1 MLRFGFLRVL
11 AVLILFVAAPY
22 GLFKLSRAIGL
33 TFIIAGAVAI
43 GLAYGALKAD
53 HPWAGDGLFA
63 NLRLMGVSAAALAAY
78 VAVSV
83 WAGRAIAKRWRR
95 R

>member
-1 MLRFGFLRVL
+1 ML
-11 AVLILFVAAPY
+11 
-22 GLFKLSRAIGL
+22 KIGL
-33 TFIIAGAVAI
+33 LRLLAIAVFGIAVPCVLYQASRRIGSPLMIAGAVAI

-53 HPWAGDGLFA
+53 HAWAGDGLFA

-83 WAGRAIAKRWRR
+83 WAGRAIAKRL
-95 R
+95 

>member
-1 MLRFGFLRVL
+1 MLRFGLLRRL
-11 AVLILFVAAPY
+11 AVLIVFVAAPY
-22 GLFKLSRAIGL
+22 GLYKLSRAIGFP
-33 TFIIAGAVAI
+33 TTIAGAVAI

-53 HPWAGDGLFA
+53 HAWAGDGLFD

-83 WAGRAIAKRWRR
+83 WAARAIAKRL
-95 R
+95 